1 MAFLVQP
8 MVETRTLLIYWH
20 NDKEKQPILTIKESE
35 PANVLRF
42 VLEKWLK
49 LLSDYQNSW
58 QSTFFWTNTQLTNYS
73 SRLQSNVCSSWM
85 AKGETENRQEVRIF
99 TRSNLSSKPLTSMMS
114 LWRLSDTSCS
124 GAWFSLVRLSNTK
137 FSVQLSVMMRTD
149 KTQFTHTTGN
159 TTHTGKKHSSSLKI
173 RCELVWMQKGESPD
187 LIYLNWTPSL
197 TTCLFTVCLY

>member
-1 MAFLVQP
+1 MIIKTVGDQLSFKQ
-8 MVETRTLLIYWH
+8 LL
-20 NDKEKQPILTIKESE
+20 NLLTTHCGSKAMCAAAE
-35 PANVLRF
+35 
-42 VLEKWLK
+42 WLK
-49 LLSDYQNSW
+49 E
-58 QSTFFWTNTQLTNYS
+58 
-73 SRLQSNVCSSWM
+73 RLKTGKKW
-85 AKGETENRQEVRIF
+85 AIF

-124 GAWFSLVRLSNTK
+124 GAWFSLVRLSKTK
-137 FSVQLSVMMRTD
+137 FSIQLSVMMRTD